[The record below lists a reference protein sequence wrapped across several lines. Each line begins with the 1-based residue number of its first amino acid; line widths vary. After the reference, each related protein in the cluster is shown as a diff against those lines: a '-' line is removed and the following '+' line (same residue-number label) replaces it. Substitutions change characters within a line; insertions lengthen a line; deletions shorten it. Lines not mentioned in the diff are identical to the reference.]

1 MGVDGLEGKGLA
13 YCPSNGITLR
23 LMETEHVMLRL
34 REESWVAGD
43 PSPDPSAWEG
53 LRVTM
58 GGMALCEHRPR
69 TVRGRLERSSGCDTP
84 VKSSGHDKQRPYV
97 QTP

>member
-43 PSPDPSAWEG
+43 PSAWEG
-53 LRVTM
+53 LRVTFDLFHVRN
-58 GGMALCEHRPR
+58 GGVSSCQVICE
-69 TVRGRLERSSGCDTP
+69 TV
-84 VKSSGHDKQRPYV
+84 H
-97 QTP
+97 